1 MDEYEAF
8 ELIKKQLCK
17 EVIQIAEQI
26 QKNNTMSMPDLE
38 KLDKLFH
45 TKKDML
51 TTKAMEEA
59 EEYSMSEMSGNGSYT
74 NQNGNGNSGYR
85 GRAANGRFVSR
96 ESYAEGYNR
105 GYSEAMNDMGQS
117 QANNNSGHYPMM
129 PYGPR
134 RW

>member
-1 MDEYEAF
+1 MDEHEAF

-26 QKNNTMSMPDLE
+26 QKNNTMSMQDLD

-51 TTKAMEEA
+51 STKAMEEA
-59 EEYSMSEMSGNGSYT
+59 EEYSMSEMSD
-74 NQNGNGNSGYR
+74 NGNGNSGYR

-96 ESYAEGYNR
+96 DSYAEGYNR
-105 GYSEAMNDMGQS
+105 GYSEAMDG
-117 QANNNSGHYPMM
+117 NSGHYPMM

>member
-8 ELIKKQLCK
+8 EVIKKQLCK

-26 QKNNTMSMPDLE
+26 QKNNTMSMQDLE

-59 EEYSMSEMSGNGSYT
+59 EEYSMSEMSGNGSYA

-96 ESYAEGYNR
+96 DSYAEGYNR
-105 GYSEAMNDMGQS
+105 GYSEAMDG
-117 QANNNSGHYPMM
+117 NSGHYPMM